1 MKLNKNSLAGV
12 YTALVTPFDENGGLD
27 MQAYTTL
34 IAMQLDGGVA
44 GLVVVGTTG
53 ESATLSDSERD
64 RLIEATVAQA
74 DGKIPVVV
82 GTGSYNT
89 ETAVRQTKRAQE
101 LGADGCLVV
110 TPYYNKPTQLGLLEY
125 FKTVAAATSL
135 PIILYSIPGRCGVE
149 IAIDTAAEL
158 SNIENIIAIKEAGD
172 SVARVTE
179 LRLACNDDFTIHCG
193 DDGLALPFLSTGSTG
208 ATSVVS
214 NVFPELMVSLIQ
226 KWQEGN
232 NAKALELHDQ
242 LTVIANAM
250 FVESSPVPVKAALQM
265 KGVMKAKVRAPL
277 VQLSKESEAIV
288 KSAVDGYQG
297 NT

>member
-1 MKLNKNSLAGV
+1 MRLNENSLAGV
-12 YTALVTPFDENGGLD
+12 YTALVTPFDENGELD

-34 IAMQLDGGVA
+34 IDMQLDGGVA

-53 ESATLSDSERD
+53 ESATLSDGERD
-64 RLIEATVAQA
+64 RLIEAAVAQA

-89 ETAVRQTKRAQE
+89 ETAVRLTKRAQA

-110 TPYYNKPTQLGLLEY
+110 TPYYNKPTQAGLVQY
-125 FKTVAAATSL
+125 FESVAKSTSL

-158 SNIENIIAIKEAGD
+158 SDIENIIAIKEAGG
-172 SVARVTE
+172 SVERVTA

-193 DDGLALPFLSTGSTG
+193 DDGLTLPFLSTGSTG
-208 ATSVVS
+208 VTGVVS

-232 NAKALELHDQ
+232 NAKALELNDQ

-250 FVESSPVPVKAALQM
+250 FVESNPVPVKAALQM
-265 KGVMKAKVRAPL
+265 KGVMTAKVRAPL

-297 NT
+297 TV